1 MLRFE
6 KNDPEYV
13 IRGLIFGKI
22 GSFQQKTALLKKYFG
37 FRELIWVFYC
47 RVLYKQKQQHD
58 KVYFRHYRIK
68 I

>member
-1 MLRFE
+1 MQRFE

-13 IRGLIFGKI
+13 IRGLVFGHIYRIK
-22 GSFQQKTALLKKYFG
+22 QKTDLLKKYFG
-37 FRELIWVFYC
+37 FRELILLFYC